1 MPNILVCVKAVPGT
15 SQVQVDGQY
24 RLQRDGIKL
33 QWNVA
38 DEAALE
44 AALQLK
50 DGGTV
55 TLLTMGPKKLDEPL
69 RELLARGADRAV
81 LITDPAM
88 AGADTHATA
97 RALAA
102 AIRQL
107 GQFDLILCGR
117 RAVDGETGQVPS
129 QLAAALD
136 MPCVTNVQTLTASPT
151 EICVDRRLED
161 GIQKLHCRMPMVV
174 SICEYAY
181 KLRLPGI
188 LSMRKAK
195 TKQIESVSADDL
207 GLDRQQCG
215 LHGSLTKVVSMTAQ
229 FPGLRQGFKETDIS
243 KAAEKLLA
251 LCKEVTL

>member
-24 RLQRDGIKL
+24 RLQRDGVKL

-38 DEAALE
+38 DESALE

-50 DGGTV
+50 GSGTV
-55 TLLTMGPKKLDEPL
+55 TLLTMGPKKLEEPL

-97 RALAA
+97 KALAT
-102 AIRQL
+102 AIGQL

-136 MPCVTNVQTLTASPT
+136 MPCVTNAQTVVLSPMGANV
-151 EICVDRRLED
+151 ERRLEN
-161 GIQKLHCRMPMVV
+161 GIAKLQGKLPMVA

-195 TKQIESVSADDL
+195 TKQIECLSAEAL

-215 LHGSLTKVVSMTAQ
+215 LRGSLTKVVSMSAQ
-229 FPGLRQGFKETDIS
+229 FPGLRRGSKETDVS
-243 KAAEKLLA
+243 KGTENLLSV
-251 LCKEVTL
+251 CKEVGL